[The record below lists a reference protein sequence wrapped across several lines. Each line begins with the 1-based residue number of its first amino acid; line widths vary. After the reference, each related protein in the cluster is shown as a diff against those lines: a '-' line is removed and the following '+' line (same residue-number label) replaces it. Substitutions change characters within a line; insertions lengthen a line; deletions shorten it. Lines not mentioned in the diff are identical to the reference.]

1 MKKKILLLS
10 TSLLFLIVSAWAQ
23 RTVTGQ
29 VTSSDDGSA
38 IPGVNVVL
46 KGTTSGTITDLDGN
60 YRLEVP
66 EAGGTLV
73 FTFIG
78 LLSQETVIGSRSVID
93 ADLESDLA
101 ELDEIVV
108 TGYGT
113 QEKKEVTSAVTSVK
127 AKDFNRGMVNDP
139 VQLIQ
144 GKVGGLTVVR
154 PGGDPNGSYTLRLRG
169 VSTFGANASPLIVID
184 GVIGGSLNTVDP
196 NDIASIDVLKDGSA
210 AAIYGSR
217 GSAGVI
223 IITTKTG
230 KSGKATVE
238 YNGSIAFENV
248 ANSIEFMDAAE
259 YRALPGA
266 EDLGST
272 TDWLDEVT
280 DTGVSQIHNV
290 SLSGGTE
297 STTYRA
303 SVNVR
308 DVTGVGINSGYDQ
321 INTRLNLSQKALNGR
336 MKINVNL
343 SLTSKD
349 SEFGFKESFRY
360 AIAGNP
366 TLPVR
371 QDNNANGVTAGP
383 ETGGYAE
390 RDIYDYYNPVSISE
404 QNINNGTDLRLLG
417 SAKIDYDF
425 SDFVDGLSAAVF
437 FSEQRQTDERGQYY
451 AKTSKFRGSGPN
463 GNGGR
468 SFSGQENKL
477 FETTFNYNK
486 EFGGTDLTFLAGY
499 SYQEFFNEGFSMN
512 GSNFLTDAF
521 TYNNMGASLD
531 FPNGLGNV
539 NSYANSNKLIAFFG
553 RVNLNF
559 SDNYFVSAS
568 VRQEGSTRFGADNKW
583 GMFPAVS
590 AGVNLDNIL
599 NISGVDQLKLRA
611 SFGIT
616 GAQPGESYLSLRRY
630 GPSGSFYYGGSYV
643 PSYGP
648 QSNPNP
654 DLKWEEK
661 AEIDFGVDF
670 SVMNGKLTGSFDW
683 YQRTTS
689 DLLFLIDVP
698 VPPNLY
704 SQTWKNVGEMTN
716 TGIEITLNY
725 DVVNNGT
732 FSYSTGFNF
741 ATFKTI
747 IDKLEVS
754 PLYQGA
760 MGAPGQSATRLS
772 RVVVGE
778 ELGQMWLP
786 VYDKPDPVTGSPL
799 MKDLN
804 GDGVDCACND
814 DRAVAGN
821 GLPDFTLGWNNSLSF
836 GNFDLNIFFRGAFGH
851 DILNSYR
858 GFYENYGGTE
868 ITNWN
873 VVKGPG
879 LDPELKGALVNDT
892 HVESGDF
899 IKLDNATL
907 GYTLPIGDNNVGF
920 RNMRI
925 FLSIQNAFVLTGY
938 SGIDPEVRYID
949 IEGDNALAPGIER
962 RNTYFTTRTVSAGI
976 NIGF

>member
-10 TSLLFLIVSAWAQ
+10 TSLLFLMVSAWAQ
-23 RTVTGQ
+23 RSVTGQ

-46 KGTTSGTITDLDGN
+46 KGTSSGTITDFDGN

-78 LLSQETVIGSRSVID
+78 LLSQESVIGSRSIID
-93 ADLESDLA
+93 ASMESDLA

-230 KSGKATVE
+230 KSGKTTVN

-259 YRALPGA
+259 YRELPGA
-266 EDLGST
+266 IDLEGN

-280 DTGVSQIHNV
+280 ETGVSQIHNI

-303 SVNVR
+303 SLNVR
-308 DVTGVGINSGYDQ
+308 DVSGVGMNSGYDQ
-321 INTRLNLSQKALNGR
+321 INARLNLTQKALNDR
-336 MKINVNL
+336 MKINLNI
-343 SLTSKD
+343 SATTKD
-349 SEFGFKESFRY
+349 AEYGFTESFRY
-360 AIAGNP
+360 AIAANP
-366 TLPVR
+366 TMPVYAAATG
-371 QDNNANGVTAGP
+371 DGVTGGAV
-383 ETGGYAE
+383 TGGYAE
-390 RDIYDYYNPVSISE
+390 RNIFDFYNPVSISA
-404 QNINNGTDLRLLG
+404 QNTNDGTDLRLLV
-417 SAKIDYDF
+417 SAKVDYDF
-425 SDFVDGLSAAVF
+425 GDFIDGLSGAVF
-437 FSEQRQTDERGQYY
+437 YSQQRSTDERAQYFK
-451 AKTSKFRGSGPN
+451 KTSYLV
-463 GNGGR
+463 
-468 SFSGQENKL
+468 SGQNGVANRNFAGSENKL
-477 FETTFNYNK
+477 FETTFNYSK
-486 EFGGTDLTFLAGY
+486 SMGGTELTVLAGY
-499 SYQEFFNEGFSMN
+499 SYQEFFNEGFGMS

-539 NSYANSNKLIAFFG
+539 NSFASSNKLIAFFG
-553 RVNLNF
+553 RVNLNIA
-559 SDNYFVSAS
+559 DNYFVSAS
-568 VRQEGSTRFGADNKW
+568 VRQEGSTRFGEDNRW
-583 GMFPAVS
+583 GLFPAVS
-590 AGVNLDNIL
+590 AGANLNNIL
-599 NISGVDQLKLRA
+599 SLSGVDQLKLRA

-616 GAQPGESYLSLRRY
+616 GAQPGESYLSLTRY
-630 GPSGSFYYGGSYV
+630 GPSGSFYYGGAYV

-661 AEIDFGVDF
+661 SEIDVGLDF
-670 SVMNGKLTGSFDW
+670 SVMNGKLSGSFDW
-683 YQRTTS
+683 YKRTTS

-698 VPPNLY
+698 VPPNFY
-704 SQTWKNVGEMTN
+704 DKTWKNVGEMTN
-716 TGIEITLNY
+716 SGIEITLNY
-725 DVVNNGT
+725 QVVDNGT
-732 FSYSTGFNF
+732 FSYNTGLNF
-741 ATFKTI
+741 ATFKTV

-754 PLYQGA
+754 PLYQAG
-760 MGAPGQSATRLS
+760 MGSPGQSDVQLA
-772 RVVVGE
+772 RVAVGE
-778 ELGQMWLP
+778 ELGQLWLP
-786 VYDKPDPVTGSPL
+786 VYDGPDADGSPT
-799 MKDLN
+799 MKDLD
-804 GDGVDCACND
+804 GDGSYCNCND
-814 DRAVAGN
+814 DKQVAGN
-821 GLPDFTLGWNNSLSF
+821 GLPDFTVGWNNSMSF
-836 GNFDLNIFFRGAFGH
+836 GNFDLNLFFRGAFGH

-858 GFYENYGGTE
+858 GFYGNYSPTV
-868 ITNWN
+868 ISNWN
-873 VVKGPG
+873 VVKGSN
-879 LDPELKGALVNDT
+879 LDPNLKDAAVNDT

-899 IKLDNATL
+899 LKLDNATL
-907 GYTLPIGDNNVGF
+907 GYTLPIGNNNVGF
-920 RNMRI
+920 RSMRI

-938 SGIDPEVRYID
+938 TGIDPEVRYID

>member
-1 MKKKILLLS
+1 MKKILLLS
-10 TSLLFLIVSAWAQ
+10 ISFLFLLGTAWAQ
-23 RTVTGQ
+23 RTVTGR

-38 IPGVNVVL
+38 IPGVNVIL
-46 KGTTSGTITDLDGN
+46 KGTSTGTITDFDGN

-73 FTFIG
+73 FSFIG
-78 LLSQETVIGSRSVID
+78 LVTQENEIGSRSVVD
-93 ADLESDLA
+93 ASMNVDVS

-113 QEKKEVTSAVTSVK
+113 QEKKEVTSAVSSVK
-127 AKDFNRGMVNDP
+127 AKDFNKGMVNDP
-139 VQLIQ
+139 LQLIQ
-144 GKVGGLTVVR
+144 GKVGGLTIVK

-196 NDIASIDVLKDGSA
+196 NDIAAIDVLKDGSA

-223 IITTKTG
+223 LITTKTG
-230 KSGKATVE
+230 QSGKATVE
-238 YNGSIAFENV
+238 YNGSVAFENV

-259 YRALPGA
+259 YKKLPGA
-266 EDLGST
+266 VDLGGS

-280 DTGVSQIHNV
+280 GTGVSQIHNV
-290 SLSGGTE
+290 SLSGGNN

-321 INTRLNLSQKALNGR
+321 INTRLNLQQKALNNR
-336 MKINVNL
+336 MTISVNL
-343 SLTSKD
+343 SATTKD
-349 SEFGFKESFRY
+349 SEYGFTESFRY
-360 AIAGNP
+360 AIAANP
-366 TLPVR
+366 TMPVYSS
-371 QDNNANGVTAGP
+371 ASGGGITGGAV
-383 ETGGYAE
+383 TGGYSE
-390 RDIYDYYNPVSISE
+390 RDIFDFFNPVSISE

-425 SDFVDGLSAAVF
+425 SDVIDGFSAGIF
-437 FSEQRQTDERGQYY
+437 YSQQRQTDERAQYFT
-451 AKTSKFRGSGPN
+451 KTSYFVNGRNGVGSRN
-463 GNGGR
+463 YAGN
-468 SFSGQENKL
+468 QNEL
-477 FETTFNYNK
+477 FETTLNYSK
-486 EFGGTDLTFLAGY
+486 TLGGADLSVLAGY
-499 SYQEFFNEGFSMN
+499 SYQEFFAEGFGMR

-531 FPNGLGNV
+531 FPNGLGSV
-539 NSYANSNKLIAFFG
+539 QSYANSNKLVAFFG

-583 GMFPAVS
+583 GLFPAVS

-599 NISGVDQLKLRA
+599 DLSGVDQLKLRA
-611 SFGIT
+611 SWGKT
-616 GAQPGESYLSLRRY
+616 GAQPADSYLSLRRY
-630 GPSGSFYYGGSYV
+630 GPSGSFYYGGAYV

-661 AEIDFGVDF
+661 DEFDVGVDF
-670 SVMNGKLTGSFDW
+670 AILNGKLSGSIDW
-683 YQRTTS
+683 YQRVTS

-716 TGIEITLNY
+716 SGVEITLNY
-725 DVVNNGT
+725 EVLKTSNV
-732 FSYSTGFNF
+732 SYSTSINF

-754 PLYQGA
+754 PLYQA
-760 MGAPGQSATRLS
+760 SMGSPGQSAVDLA
-772 RVVVGE
+772 RVAVGE
-778 ELGQMWLP
+778 ELGQLWLP
-786 VYDKPDPVTGSPL
+786 VYNGPDPDTGAPT
-799 MKDLN
+799 MKDLS
-804 GDGVDCACND
+804 GDGSYCDCND
-814 DRAVAGN
+814 DKQVAGN
-821 GLPDFTLGWNNSLSF
+821 GLPDFTLGWNNSLNF

-858 GFYENYGGTE
+858 GFYENYSPTV
-868 ITNWN
+868 ISNWN
-873 VVKGPG
+873 VVKGSD
-879 LDPELKGALVNDT
+879 LDPSLTDAAVNDT
-892 HVESGDF
+892 HVESGSF
-899 IKLDNATL
+899 VKLDNATL
-907 GYTLPIGDNNVGF
+907 GYTLPLGENKVGF
-920 RNMRI
+920 RKMRI
-925 FLSIQNAFVLTGY
+925 YLSVQNAFVLTGY
-938 SGIDPEVRYID
+938 TGIDPEVRYVD
-949 IEGDNALAPGIER
+949 IEGNNALAPGIER
-962 RNTYFTTRTVSAGI
+962 RNTYFTTNTVSAGI

>member
-10 TSLLFLIVSAWAQ
+10 TSLFLLVASAWAQ

-46 KGTTSGTITDLDGN
+46 KGTSSGTITDFDGN

-78 LLSQETVIGSRSVID
+78 LLSQETVIGSRSIID
-93 ADLESDLA
+93 TSMESDLA

-113 QEKKEVTSAVTSVK
+113 QDKKEVTSAVTSVK
-127 AKDFNRGMVNDP
+127 AKDFNKGMVNDP
-139 VQLIQ
+139 LQLIQ

-154 PGGDPNGSYTLRLRG
+154 PGGDPNGNYTLRLRG

-196 NDIASIDVLKDGSA
+196 NDIASMDVLKDGSA

-223 IITTKTG
+223 IVTTKTG
-230 KSGKATVE
+230 ESGKTAIN
-238 YNGSIAFENV
+238 YNGSVAFESV
-248 ANSIEFMDAAE
+248 ANSIEFMDADE
-259 YRALPGA
+259 YKALPGA
-266 EDLGST
+266 VDLGGS

-280 DTGVSQIHNV
+280 ETGVSQIHNI
-290 SLSGGTE
+290 SMSGGAK

-303 SVNVR
+303 SINVR
-308 DVTGVGINSGYDQ
+308 DVTGVGMNSGFSQ
-321 INTRLNLSQKALNGR
+321 LNARLNLSQKALNDR
-336 MKINVNL
+336 LKINVNV
-343 SLTSKD
+343 SATTKD
-349 SEFGFKESFRY
+349 SEYGFTESFRY
-360 AIAGNP
+360 AIAANP
-366 TLPVR
+366 TMSVYA
-371 QDNNANGVTAGP
+371 DASGGGITGGAA
-383 ETGGYAE
+383 TGGYSE
-390 RDIYDYYNPVSISE
+390 RDIFDFYNPVSISA
-404 QNINNGTDLRLLG
+404 QNINEGTDLRIVG
-417 SAKIDYDF
+417 GVRAEYDF
-425 SDFVDGLSAAVF
+425 SDLVDGLSAAVF
-437 FSEQRQTDERGQYY
+437 YGEQRTTDERAQYFKKSAY
-451 AKTSKFRGSGPN
+451 FVN
-463 GNGGR
+463 GRNGVASRNWAGTD
-468 SFSGQENKL
+468 NKI

-486 EFGGTDLTFLAGY
+486 DFGGSNLTALAGY
-499 SYQEFFNEGFSMN
+499 SYQAFFNEGFGMG

-531 FPNGLGNV
+531 FPNGLGNA

-553 RVNLNF
+553 RVNLNI

-568 VRQEGSTRFGADNKW
+568 VRQEGSTRFGEDNKW
-583 GMFPAVS
+583 GLFPAVS
-590 AGVNLDNIL
+590 AGANLNNIL
-599 NISGVDQLKLRA
+599 SLSGVDQLKLRA

-616 GAQPGESYLSLRRY
+616 GAQPGESYLSKRRY
-630 GPSGSFYYGGSYV
+630 GPSGSFFYGGAFV

-661 AEIDFGVDF
+661 AEVDVGLDF
-670 SVMNGKLTGSFDW
+670 SVMNGKLSGSFDW

-704 SQTWKNVGEMTN
+704 NQTWKNVGEMTN
-716 TGIEITLNY
+716 SGIEITLNY
-725 DVVNNGT
+725 QVVDNGS
-732 FSYSTGFNF
+732 FSYNTGINF

-760 MGAPGQSATRLS
+760 MGSPGQSAVNLA
-772 RVVVGE
+772 RVAVGE
-778 ELGQMWLP
+778 ELGQLWLP
-786 VYDKPDPVTGSPL
+786 VYDGPDATTGAPT
-799 MKDLN
+799 MKDLD
-804 GDGVDCACND
+804 GDGTFCDCND
-814 DRAVAGN
+814 DKQVVGN
-821 GLPDFTLGWNNSLSF
+821 GLPDFTIGWNNSLTF
-836 GNFDLNIFFRGAFGH
+836 GNFDLNVFFRGAFGH
-851 DILNSYR
+851 DVLNSFR
-858 GFYENYGGTE
+858 GFYENYSPTV
-868 ITNWN
+868 ISNWN
-873 VVKGPG
+873 VVKGTD
-879 LDPELKGALVNDT
+879 LDPNLTDAAVNDT
-892 HVESGDF
+892 HVESADF
-899 IKLDNATL
+899 LKLDNATL
-907 GYTLPIGDNNVGF
+907 GYTMPVGSNNVGF
-920 RNMRI
+920 RSMRI
-925 FLSIQNAFVLTGY
+925 FVSVQNAFVLTGY
-938 SGIDPEVRYID
+938 TGIDPEVRYID